1 MPPNGGKA
9 YLMLLEDIRDLA
21 TTVEYRNNPNL
32 QLSELKGFEAP
43 PFMITKIRTYVNSIY
58 NDKKQGKLPFSR
70 SPITLLTS
78 ILIPDSDSEAF
89 ESSTS
94 SKQSDINTLIGIPDT
109 SPNSNRSFMSPT
121 NFATVSSILS
131 LGDSSNKN
139 GGCALLQDHKLLSS
153 FTENLDGVN

>member
-32 QLSELKGFEAP
+32 QISELKGFEAP
-43 PFMITKIRTYVNSIY
+43 PFMISKIRTYINTIY
-58 NDKKQGKLPFSR
+58 NDKKQGKLRFSL
-70 SPITLLTS
+70 SITPLIS
-78 ILIPDSDSEAF
+78 ILILDSDSEAF

-109 SPNSNRSFMSPT
+109 SPNSNQFMSST

-131 LGDSSNKN
+131 LGENSNKN
-139 GGCALLQDHKLLSS
+139 GGCVLLQDHKLLSS